1 MNLEL
6 AVKMKRQKLF
16 TRQWSKPD
24 VVVQAFIPCTQ
35 EAEGTGFREFGA
47 SQVYILNSRTA
58 KDTYV
63 MIPLLQKRGEI
74 KKRKKRERER
84 AGLSTNSFANHLVR
98 KHYLE
103 SGMMVDSYNPSTQ
116 EAEAGELP

>member
-16 TRQWSKPD
+16 TRQWSKPGM
-24 VVVQAFIPCTQ
+24 VVQAFTPCTQ
-35 EAEGTGFREFGA
+35 EAEVTGFREFGA

-74 KKRKKRERER
+74 
-84 AGLSTNSFANHLVR
+84 
-98 KHYLE
+98 
-103 SGMMVDSYNPSTQ
+103 
-116 EAEAGELP
+116 